1 MTLDELAV
9 AIRNV
14 SPRQEVQRLAE
25 MLIQW
30 KGDDSSVDDLR
41 DRVEDY
47 IENTWTKSD
56 AVRQQVYDLWAQFAA
71 DPIAWIHGMTMNERV
86 YCFSLVEPYDAA
98 RTKAKKKPFYAKL
111 LAKP

>member
-1 MTLDELAV
+1 MTLDQLAV

-14 SPRQEVQRLAE
+14 SPDREVQRLAE
-25 MLIQW
+25 MLVQW
-30 KGDDSSVDDLR
+30 KDDDSSVDDLR
-41 DRVEDY
+41 NRVEDY
-47 IENTWTKSD
+47 LRNTWNKND
-56 AVRQQVYDLWAQFAA
+56 AVHKKVYGLWSEFVT

-86 YCFSLVEPYDAA
+86 HCFSLVERYDVA